1 MLTPKTFLLI
11 ATAFV
16 GGLLLPSA
24 VAVVHAQGT
33 ESNRIYAC
41 IRPTIFNAPN
51 IRIVPPDTECRHQ
64 ETLLS
69 WPKDFPSSGN
79 SAIICV
85 ACEVEDL
92 LSRANV
98 SSLVGVNLDLLHVAS
113 SDLRNADFS
122 GASLIKAVMNNNSL
136 DNINFSGANL
146 TEARLKNSGLT
157 GSNFSGANLT
167 NASFKNSGLVQ
178 VNFTGANLQGT
189 NLFNT
194 ALIETNFTNANLTG
208 ALNVNTANRENPI
221 WSNTI
226 CPDGTNSDA
235 NGNTCEGHLTP

>member
-1 MLTPKTFLLI
+1 MFTPKTLFLTS
-11 ATAFV
+11 AAFL
-16 GGLLLPSA
+16 GGLLLPAA
-24 VAVVHAQGT
+24 VAVVHAQGV

-41 IRPTIFNAPN
+41 VRPTIFNAPN

-69 WPKDFPSSGN
+69 WPKDFPSSGT
-79 SAIICV
+79 STLICV

-98 SSLVGVNLDLLHVAS
+98 SSFVGVNLDSLHVAT

-122 GASLIKAVMNNNSL
+122 GASLIKAVINSNNM
-136 DNINFSGANL
+136 DNVNFSGANL
-146 TEARLKNSGLT
+146 TEARLKNSGLS
-157 GSNFSGANLT
+157 GSNFTGANVAG
-167 NASFKNSGLVQ
+167 ASFRNSGLQQ

-221 WSNTI
+221 WSNTT

-235 NGNTCEGHLTP
+235 NGNTCEGHLIP